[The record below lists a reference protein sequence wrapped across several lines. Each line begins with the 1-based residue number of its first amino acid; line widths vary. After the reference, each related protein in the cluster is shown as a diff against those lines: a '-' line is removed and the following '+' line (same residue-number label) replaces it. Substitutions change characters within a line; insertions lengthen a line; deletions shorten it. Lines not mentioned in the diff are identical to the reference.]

1 MESLTLQ
8 NRNRVEGEDETAGHS
23 RAEGENRRQAP
34 DLPRQELAASM
45 LYSHETHWETVT
57 MKDHTTSR
65 PLIIASMFLL
75 LGAAVAAC
83 PAWAAQ
89 APAAA
94 FPAAPATPAA
104 RPAAQ
109 ASIGQRL
116 GVRPAAQRLAPDCSD
131 GIHYDDGTFEDAV
144 SAPVP
149 GGLQVMSFTL
159 PANAIGILQVCA
171 ALTRVADAP
180 SPNLD
185 FNVVFYGA
193 DGPGGT
199 PGTLLASVPATAT
212 AIPVTTNTINAQF
225 YPVGIGAALT
235 LPEARQI
242 YVGLQFDGSQ
252 GYFIGVDNSSTTP
265 YQPTYASTDGG
276 ATWQSE
282 PTVDGDAYSA
292 FGIRVDPQLAQTNCI
307 ASTTA
312 LCLQSQRFQV
322 SANFRTAGGQA
333 GAAETVPL
341 TTDTGYLWF
350 FDSTNVEAVI
360 KVLDGCALNQHFWVF
375 AGGLTNVR
383 TAITVTD
390 TQTGIAKTYDNPL
403 NTPFQPLQDTSAFAC
418 P

>member
-1 MESLTLQ
+1 MK
-8 NRNRVEGEDETAGHS
+8 
-23 RAEGENRRQAP
+23 
-34 DLPRQELAASM
+34 M
-45 LYSHETHWETVT
+45 LRETVT
-57 MKDHTTSR
+57 MKEHTLSGLLVTTSLCLLFGATLPALAAGIPVGAGGR
-65 PLIIASMFLL
+65 EAMASVASAAAPAGPL
-75 LGAAVAAC
+75 
-83 PAWAAQ
+83 
-89 APAAA
+89 APAALA
-94 FPAAPATPAA
+94 MPRAA
-104 RPAAQ
+104 RPAQ

-116 GVRPAAQRLAPDCSD
+116 GVQPAPQALAPDCSD
-131 GIHYDDGTFEDAV
+131 GIHYDDGGFEDAV

-180 SPNLD
+180 STDLN
-185 FNVVFYGA
+185 FNVVFYAA

-199 PGTLLASVPATAT
+199 PGTLLASVPATAA
-212 AIPVTTNTINAQF
+212 AIPVTSTDTINARF
-225 YPVGIGAALT
+225 YPVSIGAALT

-252 GYFIGVDNSSTTP
+252 GYFVGVDNSPATP
-265 YQPTYASTDGG
+265 FQPTYASTDGG

-282 PTVDGDAYSA
+282 PTVDPDPYRA

-307 ASTTA
+307 PSTTA

-322 SANFRTAGGQA
+322 SATFRADGGPAGQA
-333 GAAETVPL
+333 EAVPL
-341 TTDTGYLWF
+341 TSDTGYLWF
-350 FDSTNVEAVI
+350 FAATNVEAVI

-390 TQTGIAKTYDNPL
+390 TQTRSVKTYVNPL
-403 NTPFQPLQDTSAFAC
+403 DTAFQPIQDTAAFAC